1 MLHFQ
6 ANEGFLP
13 ELKEFQFQNWYE
25 ENRIKKSWVP
35 SRYLME
41 SVVTEQKALNFD
53 SWHFC

>member
-13 ELKEFQFQNWYE
+13 ELKEIQFQNFYE

-35 SRYLME
+35 FRYYDGKCGDITK
-41 SVVTEQKALNFD
+41 SP
-53 SWHFC
+53 

>member
-13 ELKEFQFQNWYE
+13 ELKKLQFQKRYE

-35 SRYLME
+35 SRY
-41 SVVTEQKALNFD
+41 FD
-53 SWHFC
+53 EKWHKT